1 MKVKNIFNRG
11 LGFSGQLGKLG
22 DILIEMLEDIRKIKN
37 VAKVMITY
45 SNGEKIFIPLGTVL
59 DESILPIPEAD
70 TDKYEFDGWDLP
82 DGVNWGDKLENDI
95 DISLRWAY
103 VG

>member
-22 DILIEMLEDIRKIKN
+22 DILFEISEDIRKIRN
-37 VAKVMITY
+37 VVKVTITF
-45 SNGEKIFIPLGTVL
+45 SNGEKMYVPLDTVL
-59 DESILPIPEAD
+59 EESMLPIPEAD
-70 TDKYEFDGWDLP
+70 NYEFDGWNLP

-95 DISLRWAY
+95 DIGIRWSY
-103 VG
+103 VGS